1 MRSSRV
7 SKETAK
13 LVEILSTVPRR
24 QSQRIANANNPLN
37 NSYGLADR
45 RRKSELASLHNS
57 SLIKDEPQ
65 SDSHDDSELSSA
77 NTTDIEDLLTP
88 RRPITQER
96 KRKRGQDSLSNIEIK
111 RSASATRQIPS
122 RRMSSTSQKP
132 TIIKK
137 EEIESE
143 SKPTPKRQ
151 PRRLP
156 ARRSTGPNGVV
167 VKVEPPSNWEKIY
180 DIVKEMRRKNP
191 TAPVDTM
198 GCSQL
203 YWRDSSPRDRRF
215 HILIALMLSSQTK
228 DTVTAIAMQRLHT
241 ELAPEQDNTDT
252 GLGMRVV
259 KKEEGEG
266 QGVVAVK
273 KEEEAGHSVKE
284 EEMVSMKK
292 EEGEGE
298 GVAPVKKGEEARQT
312 VKKEEN
318 AGQTLKTEAHRDVKV
333 EAEVEEDQGQETKK
347 VLVWDRNN
355 QHTKSTL
362 TLENIL
368 AVNPTRLNELIRT
381 VGFHNNKTKYIKA
394 AAVMLRD
401 EYDSDIPP
409 TAEGLMRLPGVGP
422 KMAYLCMSS
431 AWGRDEGIGVDV
443 HVHRITNLWGW
454 HKTKTPEETRAALES
469 WLPKDKWHE
478 INKLLVGLGQTVC
491 LPVAKRCGECELA
504 GTGLCKSEIKG
515 WTAKVKRE
523 RKVKTEEDAATAV
536 KRESKMAIKIEEDR

>member
-1 MRSSRV
+1 MRTSRV

-13 LVEILSTVPRR
+13 LVEILSSAPRR
-24 QSQRIANANNPLN
+24 QSQRIANANIPV
-37 NSYGLADR
+37 NSYGLAE

-88 RRPITQER
+88 TRPIIQER
-96 KRKRGQDSLSNIEIK
+96 KRKRGQDSLSNIEFK
-111 RSASATRQIPS
+111 RSASASRQIPS
-122 RRMSSTSQKP
+122 RRMSSTSQTS

-143 SKPTPKRQ
+143 AKPTPKRQ

-156 ARRSTGPNGVV
+156 ARKSTGPNGV

-241 ELAPEQDNTDT
+241 ELAPEQANMDT

-259 KKEEGEG
+259 KKEEDVGHSVKGEEIG
-266 QGVVAVK
+266 STKK
-273 KEEEAGHSVKE
+273 KEEE
-284 EEMVSMKK
+284 

-298 GVAPVKKGEEARQT
+298 GVAAVKKREEARQMI
-312 VKKEEN
+312 KKEEN
-318 AGQTLKTEAHRDVKV
+318 EGQTFKREAQGDVKV
-333 EAEVEEDQGQETKK
+333 ETKVEEEQERETKK

-368 AVNPTRLNELIRT
+368 AVSPSRLNELIRT

-394 AAVMLRD
+394 AAVILRD
-401 EYDSDIPP
+401 EYNSDIPP

-478 INKLLVGLGQTVC
+478 VNKLLVGLGQTVC
-491 LPVAKRCGECELA
+491 LPVARRCGECELA

-523 RKVKTEEDAATAV
+523 RKVKTEEDATTTV
-536 KRESKMAIKIEEDR
+536 KRESRMTIKIEEGR

>member
-1 MRSSRV
+1 MRTSRV

-13 LVEILSTVPRR
+13 LVDILSAAPRR
-24 QSQRIANANNPLN
+24 QSQRIAEANPPLN
-37 NSYGLADR
+37 HYARTDR
-45 RRKSELASLHNS
+45 RRKKELASHHS
-57 SLIKDEPQ
+57 SSIIKDEPQ
-65 SDSHDDSELSSA
+65 SDGHDSSVLSSA

-88 RRPITQER
+88 ARAMKQER
-96 KRKRGQDSLSNIEIK
+96 KRKRGLDSLSNVEIK
-111 RSASATRQIPS
+111 RPTSPARNTPS
-122 RRMSSTSQKP
+122 RRISSTAQKKP
-132 TIIKK
+132 IVVKK
-137 EEIESE
+137 EEIEP
-143 SKPTPKRQ
+143 KPTPNPK

-156 ARRSTGPNGVV
+156 ARRSIATNGV

-180 DIVKEMRRKNP
+180 EIVKEMRRKNP

-203 YWRDSSPRDRRF
+203 YWRSSSPRDRRF

-252 GLGMRVV
+252 DLGGRVV
-259 KKEEGEG
+259 KKEEEVGHSIKEED
-266 QGVVAVK
+266 VVSIK
-273 KEEEAGHSVKE
+273 KEEEKLQVMKKE
-284 EEMVSMKK
+284 EEGRHTIKK
-292 EEGEGE
+292 EEGE
-298 GVAPVKKGEEARQT
+298 EE
-312 VKKEEN
+312 EEKREETIKSEEQR
-318 AGQTLKTEAHRDVKV
+318 AVKV
-333 EAEVEEDQGQETKK
+333 EAEAEEEQETKK

-355 QHTKSTL
+355 QQTKSTL

-368 AVNPTRLNELIRT
+368 AVTPARLNKLIQT

-401 EYDSDIPP
+401 EYNSDIPP
-409 TAEGLMRLPGVGP
+409 TPEGLMRLPGVGP

-469 WLPKDKWHE
+469 WLPRDKWHE

-491 LPVAKRCGECELA
+491 LPVARRCGECELA
-504 GTGLCKSEIKG
+504 ETGLCKSEIKG
-515 WTAKVKRE
+515 WTAKVKKE
-523 RKVKTEEDAATAV
+523 RKVKTEVEAAVV
-536 KRESKMAIKIEEDR
+536 KRESKIRIKIEEDR